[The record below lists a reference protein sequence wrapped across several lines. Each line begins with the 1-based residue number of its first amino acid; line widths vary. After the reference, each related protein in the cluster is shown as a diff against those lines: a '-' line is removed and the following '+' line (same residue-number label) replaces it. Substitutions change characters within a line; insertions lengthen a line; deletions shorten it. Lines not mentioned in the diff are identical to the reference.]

1 MLRLSK
7 LTDYGVV
14 VLSHMARRSGRLVSA
29 GEVADMTLL
38 PEPTVAKILKLL
50 ARENIIQSHRG
61 AQGGYVLDR
70 DLAQISVAALVT
82 ALDGPVALTACV
94 DGQEGNCS
102 VESLCPMRGGWD
114 RVNAAVRAA
123 LDSVTLAEIAAPML
137 AIPEESGADELSAA
151 RPRILQ
157 A

>member
-14 VLSHMARRSGRLVSA
+14 VLSHMARRPGRLLCA
-29 GEVADMTLL
+29 GEVAEMTLL

-50 ARENIIQSHRG
+50 ARENIVQSLRG
-61 AQGGYVLDR
+61 AQGGYILER
-70 DLAQISVAALVT
+70 DLSEISVAALVT

-94 DGQEGNCS
+94 DGQEGACS

-123 LDSVTLAEIAAPML
+123 LESVTLAEVAGPIRPLPEAPAVAAGRL
-137 AIPEESGADELSAA
+137 EAA
-151 RPRILQ
+151 SRI
-157 A
+157 